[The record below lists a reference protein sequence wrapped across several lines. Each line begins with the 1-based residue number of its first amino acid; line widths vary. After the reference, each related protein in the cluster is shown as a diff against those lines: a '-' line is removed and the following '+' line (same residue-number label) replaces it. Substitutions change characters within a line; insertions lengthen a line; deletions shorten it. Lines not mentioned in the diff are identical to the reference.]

1 MKIGRLSIK
10 RNVIEDLS
18 IKNKLLISFV
28 IMAIIGVFV
37 EVVCLISL
45 YKTNKDYNYA
55 LTNYGFSQGYIGK
68 LGIEVANSNAI
79 IRDVLLFENS
89 DDLSNVQ
96 EKINQCA
103 DNIDELLAE
112 VGKYNTTPEE
122 KKTYNQII
130 EKVTG
135 YEKIR
140 DIIVTAGVTHNTEN
154 GLKLLETDGAPLM
167 NDISDNISQLL
178 QIKIDSCDKL
188 KQKLDALQYINMM
201 IILVLIVISTILILF
216 LAKYITKMI
225 SDPIEKMKN
234 VAKEVAEGNLEVLVD
249 VDSKDEIGELAT
261 SFSIMI
267 VSMKSYINEISSILH
282 DISKGNL
289 NVSTAGNYK
298 GNFIE
303 IKDSLDNILSAL
315 NGVFYDI
322 KESAGQFNLT
332 SEQVASNSQ
341 TVANGASEQT
351 NSIEMLFQYIGEM
364 DQYIRNTAT
373 NANDTNTITGEL
385 VNNIELCN
393 LKMKEM
399 LEAMDEIEKSS
410 KDINIIL
417 NTVDN
422 IASQT
427 NLLALN
433 AAIESARAG
442 EAGKGFAVV
451 AEEVRKLAN
460 QTTSAA
466 KQTTS
471 LLKESLT
478 SVYKGKELASNTAE
492 SLEQLVINVDSA
504 NKLMCDI
511 TSTSEEQV
519 KFIEEINSG
528 ISSISSV
535 IQDNLVTA
543 EHSAAYSEELTA
555 QAVTLNEMINYFSLK
570 GR

>member
-1 MKIGRLSIK
+1 MKIGRLSVK
-10 RNVIEDLS
+10 RKFIEDLS

-55 LTNYGFSQGYIGK
+55 ITNYGFSQGYIGK
-68 LGIEVANSNAI
+68 LGIEVANSNAF

-103 DNIDELLAE
+103 ENIDDLLAE

>member
-10 RNVIEDLS
+10 RKVIEDLS

-28 IMAIIGVFV
+28 IMSIIGVFV

-68 LGIEVANSNAI
+68 LGIEVANSNAF
-79 IRDVLLFENS
+79 IRDVLLFGNA

-96 EKINQCA
+96 EKIKQCA
-103 DNIDELLAE
+103 DNIDDLLAE

-188 KQKLDALQYINMM
+188 KQKLDTLQYINMI
-201 IILVLIVISTILILF
+201 IILVLIVISTILILL

-282 DISKGNL
+282 EISKGNL
-289 NVSTAGNYK
+289 KVSTAGNYK

-303 IKDSLDNILSAL
+303 IKNSLDNILSAL

-332 SEQVASNSQ
+332 AEQVASNSQ

-351 NSIEMLFQYIGEM
+351 NSIEMLFKYIEEM
-364 DQYIRNTAT
+364 DEYIKNTAT
-373 NANDTNTITGEL
+373 NANDTNAITGEL
-385 VNNIELCN
+385 VNNIERCN

-417 NTVDN
+417 NTVDS

-460 QTTSAA
+460 QTTKAA
-466 KQTTS
+466 KQTTN
-471 LLKESLT
+471 LLKESMT
-478 SVYKGKELASNTAE
+478 NVYKGKELASNTAE
-492 SLEQLVINVDSA
+492 SLEQLVINVDTA

-528 ISSISSV
+528 IASISSV

-555 QAVTLNEMINYFSLK
+555 QAITLNEMINYFSLK
-570 GR
+570 GK

>member
-10 RNVIEDLS
+10 RKFIDDLS

-68 LGIEVANSNAI
+68 LGIEVASSNAF

-103 DNIDELLAE
+103 DNIDDLLAE

-154 GLKLLETDGAPLM
+154 GLKLLKTDGAPLM

-178 QIKIDSCDKL
+178 QIKIDSCNKL
-188 KQKLDALQYINMM
+188 KQKLDALQYINMI

-234 VAKEVAEGNLEVLVD
+234 VAKEVADGNLEVLVD

-289 NVSTAGNYK
+289 KASTAGNYK

-322 KESAGQFNLT
+322 KESSGQFNLT
-332 SEQVASNSQ
+332 AEQVASNSQ

-364 DQYIRNTAT
+364 DEYIRNTAT
-373 NANDTNTITGEL
+373 NANDTNAITGEL

-410 KDINIIL
+410 RDINIIL

-466 KQTTS
+466 KQTTN

-492 SLEQLVINVDSA
+492 SLEQLVINVDTA

-528 ISSISSV
+528 IASISSV

-570 GR
+570 GK